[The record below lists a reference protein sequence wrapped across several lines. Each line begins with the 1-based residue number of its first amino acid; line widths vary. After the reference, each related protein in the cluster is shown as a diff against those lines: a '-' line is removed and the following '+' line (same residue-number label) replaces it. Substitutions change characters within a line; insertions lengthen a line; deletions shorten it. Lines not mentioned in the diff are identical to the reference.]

1 MASERGGR
9 HVHSQKAVIRFPR
22 RRLPERTPWD
32 ARVAAW
38 EELAAS
44 PAFTRL
50 AGQVLELAS
59 PREDEVVVDLGAGTG
74 LLSLPAARR
83 AAAIY
88 AVDYS
93 EPMLERLLERAR
105 ADALENIHAVV
116 ADIREVPLEDESAS
130 VVVSSYAFHHLRDD
144 GKELALAEARRILRP
159 GGRLVV
165 CDMMFSLSLRR
176 RDRRIVA
183 GKVVALARKGPAGL
197 VRLAR
202 NAGRLAS
209 GRWEHPISP
218 EGWRDLLEARHFVD
232 VDVTLAEC
240 EAGLAFARR
249 PGVAAQ

>member
-1 MASERGGR
+1 M
-9 HVHSQKAVIRFPR
+9 HSQRAVIRFPHR
-22 RRLPERTPWD
+22 RPPEATPWD

-38 EELAAS
+38 DELAAS

-50 AGQVLELAS
+50 AEQVLELAS

-83 AAAIY
+83 AEAIY

-105 ADALENIHAVV
+105 ADGLENVYAVV
-116 ADIREVPLEDESAS
+116 ADMREVPLEDESAD

-159 GGRLVV
+159 RGRLVV
-165 CDMMFSLSLRR
+165 CDMMFALSLSR

-183 GKVVALARKGPAGL
+183 GKVVALARKGRAGL
-197 VRLAR
+197 VRLAC
-202 NAGRLAS
+202 NAGRPRRGAGSTPALLS
-209 GRWEHPISP
+209 GGETCS
-218 EGWRDLLEARHFVD
+218 
-232 VDVTLAEC
+232 
-240 EAGLAFARR
+240 R
-249 PGVAAQ
+249 PGTSSTSTWRSPSAKPDSPSPVGLR

>member
-1 MASERGGR
+1 M
-9 HVHSQKAVIRFPR
+9 HSHNAVIRFPR
-22 RRLPERTPWD
+22 RRLLKTTPWD

-38 EELAAS
+38 EELAES
-44 PAFTRL
+44 PVFARL
-50 AGQVLELAS
+50 ARQVLELAS

-74 LLSLPAARR
+74 LLSLPVARR
-83 AAAIY
+83 AAAVY

-105 ADALENIHAVV
+105 ANGLENVQTVV
-116 ADIREVPLEDESAS
+116 ADMREVPLEDECAS

-165 CDMMFSLSLRR
+165 CDMMFSLSLSR
-176 RDRRIVA
+176 RDRQIVVS
-183 GKVVALARKGPAGL
+183 KVAALARKGPAGI

-202 NAGRLAS
+202 NAGRLATGS
-209 GRWEHPISP
+209 WEHPISP
-218 EGWRDLLEARHFVD
+218 ERWRDLLEARHFVD
-232 VDVTLAEC
+232 IDMVLAES

-249 PGVAAQ
+249 PEAAAQ